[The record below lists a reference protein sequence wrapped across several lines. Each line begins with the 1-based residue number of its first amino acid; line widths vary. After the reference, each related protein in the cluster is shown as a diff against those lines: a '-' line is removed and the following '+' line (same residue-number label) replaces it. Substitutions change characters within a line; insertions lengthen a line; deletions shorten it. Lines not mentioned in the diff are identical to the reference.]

1 MTVSKTLDVTHAQS
15 SSSPKSRSI
24 AYLASQYPMLSMIF
38 ILREVIQ
45 LRDLGFRIDVAS
57 INSPDRAP
65 EGLTAVEATEAGNA
79 YFIKRHGLKGAAKAH
94 FQTLFTNFAG
104 YLRGLRLVL
113 RLAGLDLPRLVLN
126 LVYFSEALMV
136 GEWMKRKKH
145 RHLHVHLGSQAA
157 TVGLFVRQTFGSGLS
172 MTVHGP
178 DEFWDVEGQ
187 YLKEKIAA
195 ADFVCCISYFGRSQL
210 MRCSPYSDWNKLL
223 VSRLGVD
230 PRLFSPVPRRDTPEV
245 FEILCVGRL
254 TPAKGQHLL
263 IDAVERLA
271 RLGWRV
277 RLRLVG
283 GGADEASLR
292 QRATEIENPQSVIF
306 EGGVNQNYIRDL
318 YSKAD
323 LFCIASFAEGIP
335 VVLMEAMAMGIP
347 CVTTYVAGI
356 PELIRDGIDGLL
368 VAPSDLDGL
377 VEALAKL
384 MGDVSLRERI
394 ATSARTRVLEQYD
407 LQKNVVK
414 LATIFDDRIRA

>member
-79 YFIKRHGLKGAAKAH
+79 YFIKTHGLKGAAKAH

-113 RLAGLDLPRLVLN
+113 RLAGLDQPRLVLN
-126 LVYFSEALMV
+126 LIYFSEALMV
-136 GEWMKRKKH
+136 GVWMKRKKH

-157 TVGLFVRQTFGSGLS
+157 TVGQTFGSGLS

-195 ADFVCCISYFGRSQL
+195 ADFVCCISYFARSQL

-230 PRLFSPVPRRDTPEV
+230 PRLFSPVARRDTPEV

-271 RLGWRV
+271 QLGWRV

-283 GGADEASLR
+283 GGTDEASLR
-292 QRATEIENPQSVIF
+292 QRAAEIENPQSVIF

-384 MGDVSLRERI
+384 MGDVNLRKRI

-407 LQKNVVK
+407 LRKNVEK
-414 LATIFDDRIRA
+414 LATIFDARIRA

>member
-1 MTVSKTLDVTHAQS
+1 MTVSKTLDVTQAQS
-15 SSSPKSRSI
+15 FFESRSI
-24 AYLASQYPMLSMIF
+24 AYMTAQYPMLSMIF
-38 ILREVIQ
+38 VLREVVQ
-45 LRDLGFRIDVAS
+45 LRELGFRIDVAS
-57 INSPDRAP
+57 INSPDRVP
-65 EGLTAVEATEAGNA
+65 EKLTAVEAAEAGNA
-79 YFIKRHGLKGAAKAH
+79 YFIKKHGFTGAAKAH
-94 FQTLFTNFAG
+94 CETLLTNLPG
-104 YLRGLRLVL
+104 YLRGLRLVR
-113 RLAGLDLPRLVLN
+113 RLAGLDLPRLALN

-136 GEWMKRKKH
+136 GVWMKRKKH
-145 RHLHVHLGSQAA
+145 RHLHVHLGSQVA
-157 TVGLFVRQTFGSGLS
+157 TVGMYARQIFGYGLS

-187 YLKEKIAA
+187 YLKEKVAA
-195 ADFVCCISYFGRSQL
+195 VDFLCCISYFARSQL

-230 PRLFSPVPRRDTPEV
+230 PSLFSPGPRRDTPEV

-263 IDAVERLA
+263 IDAMERLA
-271 RLGWRV
+271 KLGWRV

-283 GGADEASLR
+283 GGADETSLR
-292 QRATEIENPQSVIF
+292 QRAAEIENPQSVIF

-377 VEALAKL
+377 VEALARL
-384 MGDVSLRERI
+384 MSDVNLRERI
-394 ATSARTRVLEQYD
+394 AKSGRERVLEKYD
-407 LQKNVVK
+407 LRKNVEQ
-414 LATIFDDRIRA
+414 LATIFHDHISA

>member
-1 MTVSKTLDVTHAQS
+1 MRPKPIFKRCSQIVS
-15 SSSPKSRSI
+15 
-24 AYLASQYPMLSMIF
+24 
-38 ILREVIQ
+38 
-45 LRDLGFRIDVAS
+45 
-57 INSPDRAP
+57 
-65 EGLTAVEATEAGNA
+65 
-79 YFIKRHGLKGAAKAH
+79 
-94 FQTLFTNFAG
+94 G

-113 RLAGLDLPRLVLN
+113 RLAGLDLPRLVFN

-136 GEWMKRKKH
+136 GIWMKRKKH
-145 RHLHVHLGSQAA
+145 RHLHVHLGSQVA
-157 TVGLFVRQTFGSGLS
+157 TVGLFVRQIFGYGLS

-187 YLKEKIAA
+187 YLKEKIAGM
-195 ADFVCCISYFGRSQL
+195 DFVCCISYFARSQL
-210 MRCSPYSDWNKLL
+210 MRCSPYSDWDKLL

-230 PRLFSPVPRRDTPEV
+230 PRLFSPVPRGDTPEV

-263 IDAVERLA
+263 IDAMERLA
-271 RLGWRV
+271 QLGWRV

-283 GGADEASLR
+283 GGADETSLR
-292 QRATEIENPQSVIF
+292 QRAAEIENPESVIF
-306 EGGVNQNYIRDL
+306 EGGVNQNHIRDL

-323 LFCIASFAEGIP
+323 VFCIASFAEGIP

-384 MGDVSLRERI
+384 MGDVNLRERI
-394 ATSARTRVLEQYD
+394 GKSGRARVLEQYD
-407 LQKNVVK
+407 LRKNVEK